1 MSYTPT
7 QLPDPLLPSFAGR
20 GLALLADFML
30 AFIICILFFNLFYN
44 QLVVSA
50 SVSTQ
55 QTILHEQAA
64 QQEQILMMA
73 EVRDLD
79 SQKISILIIII
90 YWSYFTISEYLMK
103 GSSPGKRIFKLRVVD
118 PNSSCPLPFWRILLR
133 SLIKTISLTQFA
145 FALVFISIVMMLVS
159 KKRIALHDWVAK
171 SLVIKNPIKA

>member
-1 MSYTPT
+1 MSDTHT
-7 QLPDPLLPSFAGR
+7 QSPGPLLPSFAGR

-30 AFIICILFFNLFYN
+30 AFLICILFFNLFYN

-50 SVSTQ
+50 SASTQ
-55 QTILHEQAA
+55 QTILHEQTA
-64 QQEQILMMA
+64 QQEQVLITA

-79 SQKISILIIII
+79 SQKISSLIIII
-90 YWSYFTISEYLMK
+90 YWAYFTISEYLMK
-103 GSSPGKRIFKLRVVD
+103 GSSPGKRIFKLRVTE
-118 PNSSCPLPFWRILLR
+118 PTGSCPLPFWRTLFR

-145 FALVFISIVMMLVS
+145 FALVFVSIVMMLVS